1 MAWQAPWC
9 KEHHV
14 DANVVAWAGE
24 ARSEHFG
31 RRGDAA
37 QPVLVDRQVEVGGTV
52 APFDFDEGDRSP
64 APRDKV
70 DFADRNAKPFAQD
83 APAVEAQPPGGAA
96 LGLAPA
102 RLGGG
107 AVQSC
112 YFSVSARA

>member
-14 DANVVAWAGE
+14 DANVVARAGE

-52 APFDFDEGDRSP
+52 APLDLDKGDGAP

-70 DFADRNAKPFAQD
+70 DLTDGNAQPLAQY
-83 APAVEAQPPGGAA
+83 APPVEA
-96 LGLAPA
+96 
-102 RLGGG
+102 
-107 AVQSC
+107 
-112 YFSVSARA
+112 